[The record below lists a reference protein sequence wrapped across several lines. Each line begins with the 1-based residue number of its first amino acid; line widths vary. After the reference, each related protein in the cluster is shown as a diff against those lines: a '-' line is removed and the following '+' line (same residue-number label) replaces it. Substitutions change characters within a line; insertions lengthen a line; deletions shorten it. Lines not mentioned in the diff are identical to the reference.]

1 MAARRAIAEAG
12 PANVNFRTVQGGFV
26 HSWDEWI
33 QDINLTGATVTMQLR
48 LTDDMSATPRTLT
61 TAAASWNGTGGGLTV
76 TTGGNAP
83 ATPART
89 GNADSK
95 IVVNIPSDYA
105 SSASSPAVYYLL
117 SVLASGVTTA
127 YKTGKIEYTWRVE
140 R

>member
-1 MAARRAIAEAG
+1 MATRSVTATAG

-48 LTDDMSATPRTLT
+48 LTNSMSETPRILT
-61 TAAASWNGTGGGLTV
+61 TAAASWNGTAGGLTV

-95 IVVNIPSDYA
+95 IVVNVPSDYA
-105 SSASSPAVYYLL
+105 ATSESEAVYYLL

>member
-1 MAARRAIAEAG
+1 MASRSATATAG
-12 PANVNFRTVQGGFV
+12 PANVNFRVVQGGFV

-48 LTDDMSATPRTLT
+48 LTDKMSETPRTLT

-76 TTGGNAP
+76 TTSGNAP

-95 IVVNIPSDYA
+95 IVVNIPADFAATSE
-105 SSASSPAVYYLL
+105 SVAVYYLL

>member
-1 MAARRAIAEAG
+1 MAARKAIAEAG

-26 HSWDEWI
+26 HSWDEWL

-95 IVVNIPSDYA
+95 IAINIPSDYA
-105 SSASSPAVYYLL
+105 AAASSAAVYYLL

>member
-1 MAARRAIAEAG
+1 MATRSATATAG
-12 PANVNFRTVQGGFV
+12 PSNVNFRTVQGGFV

-48 LTDDMSATPRTLT
+48 LTNSMSETPRTLT
-61 TAAASWNGTGGGLTV
+61 TAAASWNGTAGGLTV

-95 IVVNIPSDYA
+95 IVVNVPSDYA
-105 SSASSPAVYYLL
+105 ATSESEAVYYLL

>member
-1 MAARRAIAEAG
+1 MAARKAIAEAG

-26 HSWDEWI
+26 HSWDEWL
-33 QDINLTGATVTMQLR
+33 QDIDLTGATVTMQLR

-105 SSASSPAVYYLL
+105 AAASSAAVYYLL

>member
-1 MAARRAIAEAG
+1 
-12 PANVNFRTVQGGFV
+12 
-26 HSWDEWI
+26 
-33 QDINLTGATVTMQLR
+33 MQLR

-105 SSASSPAVYYLL
+105 SAASSPAVYYLL

>member
-1 MAARRAIAEAG
+1 MASRNATATAG
-12 PANVNFRTVQGGFV
+12 PANVNFKTVQGGFV
-26 HSWDEWI
+26 HSWDEWL

-89 GNADSK
+89 GSADSK
-95 IVVNIPSDYA
+95 IAINIPSDYA
-105 SSASSPAVYYLL
+105 AAASSAAVYYLL

-127 YKTGKIEYTWRVE
+127 YKTGNIEYTWRVE

>member
-1 MAARRAIAEAG
+1 MSSRKAIATAG

-26 HSWDEWI
+26 HSWDEWL
-33 QDINLTGATVTMQLR
+33 QDIDLTGATVTMQLR
-48 LTDDMSATPRTLT
+48 LTDDMSETPRTLT
-61 TAAASWNGTGGGLTV
+61 TAAATWNGTGGGLTV

-95 IVVNIPSDYA
+95 IVVNIPADYA
-105 SSASSPAVYYLL
+105 AEASSLAVYYLL
-117 SVLASGVTTA
+117 VVTVGGIATA
-127 YKTGKIEYTWRVE
+127 YKSGKIEYTWRVE